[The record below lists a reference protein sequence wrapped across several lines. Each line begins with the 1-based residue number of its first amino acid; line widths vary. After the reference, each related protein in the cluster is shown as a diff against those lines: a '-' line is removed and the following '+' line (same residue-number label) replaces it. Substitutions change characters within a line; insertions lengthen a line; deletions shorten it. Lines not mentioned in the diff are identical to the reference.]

1 MLICVRISDSLL
13 KNTVCSDIPS

>member
-1 MLICVRISDSLL
+1 MWLSDSLL